1 LVGYFLQITIKKYK
15 MSKTST
21 TIKLAAILGVLGF
34 GYWYFNTRE
43 NIIVTDIDYQKKT
56 FLLTIKNG
64 LKTVQYTASLYA
76 DPEQFVI
83 GKSATIN
90 ITPNQKTGTINIVVR
105 PTLNGDKSDLI
116 SVDLNDQ
123 KQIEIK

>member
-1 LVGYFLQITIKKYK
+1 